1 MTRAALDQD
10 MAAIDEAENVIA
22 QKEHKLERLLTQNN
36 IFSAVLVC
44 STRFYAL
51 IEGHLLILHPWFP
64 LCKA

>member
-36 IFSAVLVC
+36 IFSEVLVC
-44 STRFYAL
+44 STHFHAYCT
-51 IEGHLLILHPWFP
+51 WS
-64 LCKA
+64 